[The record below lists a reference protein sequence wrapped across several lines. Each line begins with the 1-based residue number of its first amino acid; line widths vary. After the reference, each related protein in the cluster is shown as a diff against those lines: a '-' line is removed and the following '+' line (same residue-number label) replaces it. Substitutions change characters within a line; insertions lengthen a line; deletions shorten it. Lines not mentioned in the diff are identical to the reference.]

1 MSVKLSKSKV
11 YRSKEPL
18 KIGLGEMTEEEKFLL
33 MESDNFCMYPW
44 IHLHAYPTGA
54 AYPCCLAKYEYP
66 VGNLRENSME
76 EIWNNDNM
84 KGLRKAMLDNK
95 PVKECTKC
103 YEQEASGFFS
113 QRQSANQHFG
123 HNIKKVHE
131 TKEDGTFDRFE
142 MTYWDIRFSN
152 LCNFSCRSC
161 GIPFSSNWY
170 NDHVQL
176 HGKPDQPKVVY
187 AGKTKTDAMD
197 QLMEHIPYLE
207 QVYFAGGEPLIMEEH
222 YIILNELIKRNMTN
236 VRLIYNTNF
245 SRTAFKN
252 SDAIEMWSHFKDVSV
267 GASLDAMG
275 PRAELMR
282 KGTDWDLTERN
293 RERMLEIA
301 PHVDFYISPTL
312 NIFNSYHLPDFHKDW
327 VRKGFIRPADLN
339 VNILQDPMWYRL
351 DLLPQNMKE
360 EITEKYEAHIKW
372 LTPRDPLTRAGNG
385 FRSALTFMNGSD
397 KSKFLPMFN
406 KKVQE
411 LDKIR
416 EEKTAEVFPELQPI
430 LDA

>member
-1 MSVKLSKSKV
+1 
-11 YRSKEPL
+11 
-18 KIGLGEMTEEEKFLL
+18 MTEEVKFLL

-66 VGNLRENSME
+66 VGNLRENTMD

-84 KGLRKAMLDNK
+84 KNLRRSMLDNK

-123 HNIKKVHE
+123 HNIKKVQE
-131 TKEDGTFDRFE
+131 TKDDGTFERFE

-161 GIPFSSNWY
+161 GIPFSSNWF
-170 NDHVQL
+170 NDHVKL

-187 AGKTKTDAMD
+187 AGKTKTDAME

-222 YIILNELIKRNMTN
+222 YIILNELIKRKMTN

-245 SRTAFKN
+245 SRTAFKD

-282 KGTDWDLTERN
+282 KGTEWDLTERN

-351 DLLPQNMKE
+351 DLLPQSMKE
-360 EITEKYEAHIKW
+360 EITQKYEAHIKW

>member
-1 MSVKLSKSKV
+1 MTVKLSKSKV
-11 YRSKEPL
+11 YRSKEPV
-18 KIGLGEMTEEEKFLL
+18 KIGLNELSEQEKFLL

-54 AYPCCLAKYEYP
+54 AYPCCLAKYEHP

-95 PVKECTKC
+95 PVKECVKC
-103 YEQEASGFFS
+103 YEQEKSGFFS

-123 HNIKKVHE
+123 HNIKKIHE

-170 NDHVQL
+170 EDHTKM
-176 HGKPDQPKVVY
+176 HGKPSQPKVVY

-222 YIILNELIKRNMTN
+222 YIILEELIKRKMTD

-245 SRTAFKN
+245 SRTAFKKN
-252 SDAIEMWSHFKDVSV
+252 DAIEMWSHFKNVSV

-282 KGTDWDLTERN
+282 KGTQWTQTEEN

-312 NIFNSYHLPDFHKDW
+312 SIFNVFHLPDFHKDW
-327 VRKGFIRPADLN
+327 VLKGFLRPADLN
-339 VNILQDPMWYRL
+339 VNILQDPLWYRI
-351 DLLPQNMKE
+351 DLLPDNMKE
-360 EITEKYEAHIKW
+360 QVEKKYRKHIEW
-372 LTPRDPLTRAGNG
+372 LRPRDPLTRAVHG
-385 FRSALTFMNGSD
+385 FESALNFLKGGD
-397 KSKFLPMFN
+397 KSQFIPAFQ
-406 KKVQE
+406 KKTAQ
-411 LDKIR
+411 LDTIR
-416 EEKTAEVFPELQPI
+416 SEKTVDVFPELGPI
-430 LDA
+430 LNA

>member
-1 MSVKLSKSKV
+1 
-11 YRSKEPL
+11 
-18 KIGLGEMTEEEKFLL
+18 
-33 MESDNFCMYPW
+33 
-44 IHLHAYPTGA
+44 
-54 AYPCCLAKYEYP
+54 
-66 VGNLRENSME
+66 
-76 EIWNNDNM
+76 
-84 KGLRKAMLDNK
+84 
-95 PVKECTKC
+95 
-103 YEQEASGFFS
+103 
-113 QRQSANQHFG
+113 
-123 HNIKKVHE
+123 
-131 TKEDGTFDRFE
+131 
-142 MTYWDIRFSN
+142 
-152 LCNFSCRSC
+152 
-161 GIPFSSNWY
+161 
-170 NDHVQL
+170 
-176 HGKPDQPKVVY
+176 
-187 AGKTKTDAMD
+187 
-197 QLMEHIPYLE
+197 
-207 QVYFAGGEPLIMEEH
+207 MEEH
-222 YIILNELIKRNMTN
+222 YIILNELIKRKMTN

-245 SRTAFKN
+245 SRTAFKD

-282 KGTDWDLTERN
+282 KGTEWDITERN

-351 DLLPQNMKE
+351 DLLPQSMKE
-360 EITEKYEAHIKW
+360 EITQKYEAHIKW

>member
-1 MSVKLSKSKV
+1 
-11 YRSKEPL
+11 
-18 KIGLGEMTEEEKFLL
+18 
-33 MESDNFCMYPW
+33 
-44 IHLHAYPTGA
+44 
-54 AYPCCLAKYEYP
+54 
-66 VGNLRENSME
+66 
-76 EIWNNDNM
+76 
-84 KGLRKAMLDNK
+84 MLDNK

-123 HNIKKVHE
+123 HNIKKVQE
-131 TKEDGTFDRFE
+131 TKDDGTFERFE

-161 GIPFSSNWY
+161 GIPFSSNWF
-170 NDHVQL
+170 NDHVKL

-187 AGKTKTDAMD
+187 AGKTKTDAME

-222 YIILNELIKRNMTN
+222 YIILNELIKRKMTN

-245 SRTAFKN
+245 SRTAFKD

-282 KGTDWDLTERN
+282 KGTEWDITERN

-351 DLLPQNMKE
+351 DLLPQSMKE
-360 EITEKYEAHIKW
+360 EITQKYEAHIKW